1 MNFTQMFLPTIMNL
15 ESIISKIKE
24 VNKRNVIKD
33 NLMSDE
39 FKTETIRDVIVK
51 EFNKRYYN
59 L

>member
-1 MNFTQMFLPTIMNL
+1 MNL
-15 ESIISKIKE
+15 ESIISKVKE

-51 EFNKRYYN
+51 EFNKKYYN